1 MTDFFSL
8 SPPRSVY
15 TAIPDG
21 DLSLWQSLTAVNSK
35 QCCYELCTRASVGSD
50 ASSVFKA
57 FRNLQALSHSVQ
69 GSTLSPSIATHI
81 HTYIQG
87 QPNNMGPSQNQS
99 HCLPSAAHPGSTRK
113 GQHWVQEGK
122 SRNLHPATS
131 CGQAPWQHS
140 DRCSPLVL
148 RAPGR
153 LLTAGTGEGTDP
165 RSEVG
170 VNVRTSSDFCR
181 HPPPHTHT
189 QERLSRKRRLMRVI
203 LELTIA
209 AILKYDDNDMNSMG
223 QTFEMATRG
232 YGKQERQWEKL
243 QFCKLSS
250 ILNRN
255 LICNQAIVNSPKS
268 PHCVG
273 SVTLGGFL
281 G

>member
-131 CGQAPWQHS
+131 CGQAPWPHS

-181 HPPPHTHT
+181 HPPTHTHT
-189 QERLSRKRRLMRVI
+189 RTSIKEEASDEGYFGAHNCCNTEVWWQWHEFNGANFWNGNKGLWETGKTMGKVTI
-203 LELTIA
+203 L
-209 AILKYDDNDMNSMG
+209 
-223 QTFEMATRG
+223 QTFKYSE
-232 YGKQERQWEKL
+232 
-243 QFCKLSS
+243 
-250 ILNRN
+250 
-255 LICNQAIVNSPKS
+255 
-268 PHCVG
+268 
-273 SVTLGGFL
+273 
-281 G
+281 